1 MLTPAFRRTKT
12 EAETPRHLNETPDV
26 CGVRFTDTCWYPFL
40 KPPQGTTVCV
50 QRRTHCRHPVTA
62 TTLPMCALDP
72 HRDKTGDPCH

>member
-40 KPPQGTTVCV
+40 KPPRGPRCASNAGHTA
-50 QRRTHCRHPVTA
+50 VTQ
-62 TTLPMCALDP
+62 
-72 HRDKTGDPCH
+72 